1 MHPLLLRQI
10 SKRMHKKLN
19 FSIRKIAKLLN
30 ISKSSIHR
38 WINNSTKKKNYYN
51 NSQFENC
58 KQLLLDFIKN
68 NPHIR
73 LKDIQYYLHTKH
85 INLSISSIC
94 RYLKLLRISYKKVSF
109 QHYTNW
115 NALQQKREQFN
126 NLIKIIDKKDIISLD
141 ESYFYQQL
149 HRSYGYSIVGKKCI
163 VPKNAII
170 RNIVY

>member
-94 RYLKLLRISYKKVSF
+94 RYLKLLRISY
-109 QHYTNW
+109 
-115 NALQQKREQFN
+115 
-126 NLIKIIDKKDIISLD
+126 
-141 ESYFYQQL
+141 
-149 HRSYGYSIVGKKCI
+149 
-163 VPKNAII
+163 
-170 RNIVY
+170 